1 MKGFDP
7 DYQNKI
13 GVLITNL
20 GTPDQPTKK
29 SLRKYLKEFLSD
41 SRVVDYNRIL
51 WYFILYGIILINFLR
66 HVLFPQVQVFV

>member
-41 SRVVDYNRIL
+41 SRVVDYNRVL
-51 WYFILYGIILINFLR
+51 FYFIWNYSQYKTPKISKTL
-66 HVLFPQVQVFV
+66 